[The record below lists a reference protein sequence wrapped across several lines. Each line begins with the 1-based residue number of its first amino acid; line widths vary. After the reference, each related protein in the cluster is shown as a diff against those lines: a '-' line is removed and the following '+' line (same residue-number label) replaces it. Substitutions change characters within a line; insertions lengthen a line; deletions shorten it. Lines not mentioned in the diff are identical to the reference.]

1 MPLVSVPAL
10 LSAMLLTHAPD
21 PATADAREL
30 WAGHQIT
37 FGSREVPFKGTVTT
51 RTDTFSLARVRR
63 REGSIELVQTACRVL
78 IEPVGAVE
86 VTIEATALPRSSMRF
101 VAAPDDGGFASDAEL
116 AWGEDDVDG
125 DGNPGVTVRVSAP
138 MCSGE
143 LYVSNRST
151 TKAVGDYTGH
161 GFAGDARVR
170 VVQHVID
177 AKGACLSVVAS
188 DTDER
193 VRGPFAYVPVPAD
206 TTCAELLRNGWPVDA
221 EG

>member
-10 LSAMLLTHAPD
+10 LSATLLTHAPE
-21 PATADAREL
+21 PAAAEPREL
-30 WAGHQIT
+30 WAGHQVV
-37 FGSREVPFKGTVTT
+37 FGRREVPFKGTVTT

-63 REGSIELVQTACRVL
+63 RDGSIELVQTACRVL

-86 VTIEATALPRSSMRF
+86 VTIDASGLPRSSMRF
-101 VAAPDDGGFASDAEL
+101 VAAPDGEGLVSEAEL

-125 DGNPGVTVRVSAP
+125 DGNPGVTVRVDAP

-151 TKAVGDYTGH
+151 TRAVGDYTGR

-193 VRGPFAYVPVPAD
+193 VQGPFAYVPVSAD
-206 TTCAELLRNGWPVDA
+206 TTCAQLLRNGWPVDA